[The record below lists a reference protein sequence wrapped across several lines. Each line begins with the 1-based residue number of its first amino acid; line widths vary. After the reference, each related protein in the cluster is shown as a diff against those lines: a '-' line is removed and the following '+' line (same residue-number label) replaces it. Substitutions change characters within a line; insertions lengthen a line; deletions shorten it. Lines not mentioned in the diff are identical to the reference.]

1 MQSGTSTRMRYCRLL
16 VLGVAALGGC
26 VRLGP
31 DFQPPAEP
39 WVDRWNTPAL
49 EHASQRAQYP
59 DIRQWWQIFADPVLD
74 RLIAESDA
82 HNSSLKIAGLRVMEA
97 RAQLGIAESGRYPQ
111 LQQVTA
117 DSVYIDRHQSG
128 GDNPVD
134 SHLWQHSAGFDV
146 GWELDF
152 WGRFSRAIEAAD
164 ASYFASEANYDDV
177 LVLLRAQVA
186 DSYFPA
192 HH

>member
-97 RAQLGIAESGRYPQ
+97 RAQ
-111 LQQVTA
+111 
-117 DSVYIDRHQSG
+117 
-128 GDNPVD
+128 
-134 SHLWQHSAGFDV
+134 
-146 GWELDF
+146 
-152 WGRFSRAIEAAD
+152 
-164 ASYFASEANYDDV
+164 
-177 LVLLRAQVA
+177 
-186 DSYFPA
+186 
-192 HH
+192 